1 MCISFKRHRYLSTIW
16 SASGVFTAAKSSSI
30 WYRGKVLRLQ
40 PELKKAIASEQVAL
54 CPPNALARKLAEL
67 QDRNIKQPI
76 SARQMF
82 TSVSPFQL
90 YEYRIVPLLEGV
102 TLYAAIPP
110 PAVSSNIRLF
120 PLVHMHSQFCLCAL
134 IRERRSFRRHQV

>member
-1 MCISFKRHRYLSTIW
+1 MSLSLEDISVLRSFRGALDVHIIQETSL
-16 SASGVFTAAKSSSI
+16 SASHHSLAFFVHILSHYLARQSGVRLGSSRRLSHLVLRFGTGGKYFDVSSSL
-30 WYRGKVLRLQ
+30 YREHSRTDVPPLVQ

-82 TSVSPFQL
+82 TSVC
-90 YEYRIVPLLEGV
+90 
-102 TLYAAIPP
+102 T
-110 PAVSSNIRLF
+110 
-120 PLVHMHSQFCLCAL
+120 
-134 IRERRSFRRHQV
+134 